1 MSESSLC
8 IQYSF
13 RDTLPIGS
21 IIGIVIA
28 ICSIITLGALLIWLR
43 RHRRRHKD
51 PYMDIAATP
60 YPIQFA
66 GISAAIPF
74 NNHRATE
81 DSCARSITKV
91 RQQFLR
97 NELRAAQENIIHIQ
111 NLERQASSR
120 GGRAGRV
127 LRLLSSRPASST
139 GSGSGSPS
147 AVIVRLRERN
157 ERLTARIR
165 ELEAVLDSPWALG
178 LSDEPPPG
186 YVE

>member
-1 MSESSLC
+1 LSESSLC
-8 IQYSF
+8 IQDSF

-139 GSGSGSPS
+139 GYGSPS
-147 AVIVRLRERN
+147 TVIVRLRERN
-157 ERLTARIR
+157 ERLAARIR